1 MMGIALWILVEPKG
15 EMFPLVS
22 AGQVEISTMTKTERE
37 RERERDRDV

>member
-1 MMGIALWILVEPKG
+1 MEPKG

-37 RERERDRDV
+37 RERERETEMYRIV